1 MSKYIIEGG
10 KRLIGNIKAES
21 AKNAVLPIIA
31 GTLLIEDKVIIEK
44 YPKIKD
50 VFNMIEIIK
59 GLGVKVEFEGENL
72 LIDSSSL
79 KTSILFEDLSKKL
92 RSSFFLLGPLL
103 SRTKKATVFYPGG
116 CKIGKRPIDIHVE
129 SLKKLGVKIEEKED
143 QINCTV
149 EKLKNVNISLR
160 YPSVGATENL
170 ILFLA
175 VSNLD
180 VVISNVA
187 KEPEVE
193 DLINF
198 LNLAGAKIYGAGTD
212 KLRII
217 GVKKL
222 GGLTYKPIFDRI
234 EVGTYMIAV
243 ALTGGEIEISNV
255 NAKKITSLLNKF
267 YNSTC
272 KIGIKDDI
280 MYLSCNKPFKGFFIE
295 TNPYPY
301 FPTDLQAQMS
311 VLAVKAK
318 GCSKIKENVFES
330 RFGYVPEL
338 LKMGADIKI
347 DKNVLLIN
355 GKDKL
360 FASSVKAC
368 DLRGGAALT
377 LAGLSAEGVS
387 EILDVYHVERGYV
400 DFHGKLQKLGAKIER
415 VE

>member
-149 EKLKNVNISLR
+149 EKLKNINISLR
-160 YPSVGATENL
+160 YMKT
-170 ILFLA
+170 
-175 VSNLD
+175 
-180 VVISNVA
+180 VIS
-187 KEPEVE
+187 
-193 DLINF
+193 
-198 LNLAGAKIYGAGTD
+198 Y
-212 KLRII
+212 
-217 GVKKL
+217 
-222 GGLTYKPIFDRI
+222 
-234 EVGTYMIAV
+234 
-243 ALTGGEIEISNV
+243 
-255 NAKKITSLLNKF
+255 
-267 YNSTC
+267 
-272 KIGIKDDI
+272 
-280 MYLSCNKPFKGFFIE
+280 FK
-295 TNPYPY
+295 
-301 FPTDLQAQMS
+301 
-311 VLAVKAK
+311 
-318 GCSKIKENVFES
+318 
-330 RFGYVPEL
+330 RF
-338 LKMGADIKI
+338 
-347 DKNVLLIN
+347 
-355 GKDKL
+355 
-360 FASSVKAC
+360 S
-368 DLRGGAALT
+368 
-377 LAGLSAEGVS
+377 
-387 EILDVYHVERGYV
+387 
-400 DFHGKLQKLGAKIER
+400 Q
-415 VE
+415 